1 MDGAGRVPALA
12 PESRRDA
19 MNPWSLL
26 ALTAALL
33 ALPALLRPGRRPPEG
48 PRKQDAIGPT
58 LRPLWWLIRT
68 YSRLWHG
75 LRFEGWA
82 PLPDGPAILIANHTC
97 CIDHVLIQARCRRL
111 LGFVIARDMY
121 DLPIVHR
128 FCVRAGC
135 IPVDRDGR
143 DLRAM
148 RAALRALE
156 EGRVVPIFPEGRIT
170 PEGGRGLGPMR
181 SGAAFLALR
190 SGVPVI
196 PAFISGTPET
206 VEIGA
211 SLLRRSRSRIV
222 FGPPVDLSDFTPSQS
237 ADKDALARA
246 SLRFERALLELQ
258 TRSLGRTM
266 RQEPT
271 GVGPAA

>member
-1 MDGAGRVPALA
+1 
-12 PESRRDA
+12 
-19 MNPWSLL
+19 MNAWSLL
-26 ALTAALL
+26 ALTAILL
-33 ALPALLRPGRRPPEG
+33 VLPLLLRPGRRPPER
-48 PRKQDAIGPT
+48 PRKADEFGPF
-58 LRPLWWLIRT
+58 LLLLWWAIRT

-97 CIDHVLIQARCRRL
+97 CIDHVLIQARCRRV

-121 DLPIVHR
+121 DLPIVHH
-128 FCVRAGC
+128 FCVRSGC

-170 PEGGRGLGPMR
+170 PEGGRALGPMR
-181 SGAAFLALR
+181 SGAAFLAVR

-206 VEIGA
+206 IEIGP
-211 SLLRRSRSRIV
+211 SLRRRSRSRIV

-246 SLRFERALLELQ
+246 SERFERALLDLQ
-258 TRSLGRTM
+258 ARSLGRAM
-266 RQEPT
+266 REEPA
-271 GVGPAA
+271 GVGPIP